1 MMRHEANTGET
12 QDHYCPCGGFRNG
25 GRNLGTGKRL
35 IEGRLAKTRP
45 LAAVGL
51 ELHGYRLGGRHHMR
65 MGLWF
70 WILEPPL
77 SGFLFAPPASA
88 MSGFGTFQTCQPE
101 AFLVSGAII
110 QECRS
115 ASSRG
120 ISYN

>member
-1 MMRHEANTGET
+1 MRRVQERRP
-12 QDHYCPCGGFRNG
+12 Q
-25 GRNLGTGKRL
+25 LGTGKRS
-35 IEGRLAKTRP
+35 IKGRLGKTRP

-51 ELHGYRLGGRHHMR
+51 ELHGCQHEGHHMR
-65 MGLWF
+65 IFWF

-77 SGFLFAPPASA
+77 SGFLFARPASA

-115 ASSRG
+115 VSSRG
-120 ISYN
+120 ISNKRSM